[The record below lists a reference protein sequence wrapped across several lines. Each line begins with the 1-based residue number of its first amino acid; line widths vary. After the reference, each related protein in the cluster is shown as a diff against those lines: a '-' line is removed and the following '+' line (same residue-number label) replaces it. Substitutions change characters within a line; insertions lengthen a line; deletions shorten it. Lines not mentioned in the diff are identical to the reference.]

1 MARTAQSYGYS
12 VGTDAT
18 ARTMCHLPLDPV
30 KTPPLKLPR
39 RQFFWWHFGRWK
51 LPAVQ
56 QVIHLLGLKS
66 MMRLGISADARSPTL
81 IYRLQAGHDSRN
93 RRAATTET
101 ARLEGMSTSSNPVV
115 TSMYYNRAVLG
126 KPFFGKPA
134 TQDLS
139 SACQKLHMCQAET
152 TAKQNQKNTGMEG
165 F

>member
-1 MARTAQSYGYS
+1 MALRKMEATCSAAGDPLA
-12 VGTDAT
+12 GTEVNDASWNI
-18 ARTMCHLPLDPV
+18 C
-30 KTPPLKLPR
+30 
-39 RQFFWWHFGRWK
+39 GRE
-51 LPAVQ
+51 
-56 QVIHLLGLKS
+56 KS
-66 MMRLGISADARSPTL
+66 NTNLSLTGWTRFQEQTSSNK
-81 IYRLQAGHDSRN
+81 S
-93 RRAATTET
+93 ET

-115 TSMYYNRAVLG
+115 TSMYYRAVLG